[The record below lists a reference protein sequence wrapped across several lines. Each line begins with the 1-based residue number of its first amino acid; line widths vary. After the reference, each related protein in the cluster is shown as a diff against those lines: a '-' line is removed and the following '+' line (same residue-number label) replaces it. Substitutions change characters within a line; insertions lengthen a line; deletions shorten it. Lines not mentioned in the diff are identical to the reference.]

1 MVGIQFNQQQI
12 KAYQE
17 GATMFIFPIQED
29 IFIHDGTVTFDN
41 KAHCWSKSD
50 YIKAFSPLLFGGK
63 FFIQEDFQMIVD
75 GVCSV
80 EVSADKMKAEDARF
94 KDVCLNVAIK
104 RLQDITIPEWEKIQE
119 YKMNQNISHKK
130 AVFFENIREWTSEQN
145 INYKDNPYIFL
156 YTVKSD

>member
-1 MVGIQFNQQQI
+1 MVGIQFNQQQM

-50 YIKAFSPLLFGGK
+50 YIKAFSPLLIGDK

-75 GVCSV
+75 GVCSI

-94 KDVCLNVAIK
+94 KDVCLNVEIK
-104 RLQDITIPEWEKIQE
+104 RVQDLDLLDVIGLGISKDWSTFSTIEWIEK
-119 YKMNQNISHKK
+119 YYNIK
-130 AVFFENIREWTSEQN
+130 
-145 INYKDNPYIFL
+145 YKDNPYVFL